1 MGSSGNPSNS
11 GQGNSFNSSTSNWR
25 NPTYGSVNA
34 NRNSW
39 NMPDQ
44 SSFSGQSPG
53 IKRRQGGGY
62 VAFPQQTVTPEQQ
75 YQNGGLT
82 AALPNTPTES
92 NGYQPPVSTKNVYY
106 NGGIKTPEQ
115 MGMTPAVQQWMDTE
129 KQRQERDISGAHIP
143 EWEGGT
149 PTAMTPEVKQYFDN
163 LRASKMTPQQRQPM
177 IAPDGYQPPV
187 STKNV
192 YYNGGIKTPEQMGM
206 TPAVQQW
213 MDTEKQRQE
222 RDISGAHIPE
232 WEGGTPTAM
241 TPEVKQYFDN
251 LRASKM
257 TPQQRQPMIAPD
269 GYQPRLQPT
278 EFGGGNPAPNLQQ
291 QTQPKIPQTIAPPAF
306 NYNTRPNNFGYN
318 SGGYRGGK

>member
-129 KQRQERDISGAHIP
+129 KQRQERDISG
-143 EWEGGT
+143 
-149 PTAMTPEVKQYFDN
+149 D
-163 LRASKMTPQQRQPM
+163 
-177 IAPDGYQPPV
+177 
-187 STKNV
+187 
-192 YYNGGIKTPEQMGM
+192 
-206 TPAVQQW
+206 
-213 MDTEKQRQE
+213 
-222 RDISGAHIPE
+222 HIPE